1 MTRYHEHLIGYLL
14 GANEAHE
21 DQLVKDQLSREP
33 ELHDKL
39 ATLRQHVEYL
49 DDGLEEELPPAD
61 LTARTCQLLDKP
73 SDWPSLWPEIT
84 DATTPRNDEAPSIP
98 SRRAKMSNR
107 QESVSGD
114 SSRFSLMDGLVALG
128 VCLAALAIFFP
139 ALASSRMLA
148 SRIQCEDNLRQ
159 VGMGL
164 HKFADASS
172 RQRYP
177 EIHGAGPLSVAGSYA
192 PRLVNEGFISNPEV
206 LSCVATSHQI
216 SLPTI
221 EELLVAPEVML
232 PELHDRLEGVFNY
245 NLGSRQGD
253 NIEAPKMAGRSRF
266 PIASDVVLVN
276 DTLIGSNSHFE
287 NRVNILFDDG
297 HVEFLK
303 IEHLPEDIQRVFVN
317 NDGLVQAGVDED
329 DVVLANSIARPIPG
343 APLHIALS
351 D

>member
-1 MTRYHEHLIGYLL
+1 MTRHHEHLIGYLL
-14 GANEAHE
+14 GANEPHE
-21 DQLVKDQLSREP
+21 DQLVEDHLSREP
-33 ELHDKL
+33 GLHDQL
-39 ATLRQHVEYL
+39 ATLRQHVERL
-49 DDGLEEELPPAD
+49 DDGVEEELPPAD
-61 LTARTCQLLDKP
+61 LTARTCQLLD
-73 SDWPSLWPEIT
+73 DPSLWSQIT
-84 DATTPRNDEAPSIP
+84 DSTAPQGEDAPGILP
-98 SRRAKMSNR
+98 SHGKLSNR
-107 QESVSGD
+107 RESLSGG
-114 SSRFSLMDGLVALG
+114 SARFSLMDGLVALG

-139 ALASSRMLA
+139 ALASSRLLA
-148 SRIQCEDNLRQ
+148 SRVQCEDNLRQ

-206 LSCVATSHQI
+206 LSCVATSNEI

-245 NLGSRQGD
+245 NLGSRQGE
-253 NIEAPKMAGRSRF
+253 NIEAPKMAGRARF

-276 DTLIGSNSHFE
+276 DTLIGSDSHFE

-303 IEHLPEDIQRVFVN
+303 IEHLPADIQRVFVN

>member
-1 MTRYHEHLIGYLL
+1 MTNFHEHLLGYLL
-14 GANEAHE
+14 GANDAHE
-21 DQLVKDQLSREP
+21 DQLVKEHLSREP
-33 ELHDKL
+33 ELHEQL
-39 ATLRQHVEYL
+39 ETLRQRVGLL

-61 LTARTCQLLDKP
+61 LTARTCQLLD
-73 SDWPSLWPEIT
+73 DPSLWSQIT
-84 DATTPRNDEAPSIP
+84 DTTTPVAEDVPSVA
-98 SRRAKMSNR
+98 RRAKMSSR
-107 QESVSGD
+107 RESVAGGP
-114 SSRFSLMDGLVALG
+114 SRFSLMDGLVAMG

-192 PRLVNEGFISNPEV
+192 PRLVNEGFIADPGV
-206 LSCVATSHQI
+206 LSCVANANRLQ
-216 SLPTI
+216 LPTI
-221 EELLVAPEVML
+221 EELLVAPESLL

-245 NLGSRQGD
+245 NLGTRQGD
-253 NIEAPKMAGRSRF
+253 EIEAPKMAGRARF

-276 DTLIGSNSHFE
+276 NTLIGSDSHFE

-303 IEHLPEDIQRVFVN
+303 IEHLPVDIQRVFVN

>member
-1 MTRYHEHLIGYLL
+1 MTRHHEHLIGYLL

-33 ELHDKL
+33 ELHDQL
-39 ATLRQHVEYL
+39 AILRQHVEHL
-49 DDGLEEELPPAD
+49 DDGLDEELPPTD
-61 LTARTCQLLDKP
+61 LTARTCQLLDNP
-73 SDWPSLWPEIT
+73 STWPSLWSQIT
-84 DATTPRNDEAPSIP
+84 DTTVSQDENAPGVSLN
-98 SRRAKMSNR
+98 RVKLSNR
-107 QESVSGD
+107 REAVSGG

-128 VCLAALAIFFP
+128 VCLAALVIFFP

-172 RQRYP
+172 RQQYP

-206 LSCVATSHQI
+206 LSCVATSKQI

-245 NLGSRQGD
+245 NLGSRHGD
-253 NIEAPKMAGRSRF
+253 NIEAPRMAGRARF

-276 DTLIGSNSHFE
+276 DTLIGSDSHFE

-303 IEHLPEDIQRVFVN
+303 IEHLPSDIQRVFVN
-317 NDGLVQAGVDED
+317 NEGLVQAGIDED